1 MTNEP
6 SLQIV
11 ERKIFRAAFQDGL
24 WELLIS
30 CFILMFVLAPFLSE
44 SMGDFWSSVV
54 FLPFWAL
61 VYIVVR
67 LIRKNVVAPRMGKVN
82 FSQPRKRKL
91 RLFTIFLLVVNT
103 LALIAGILAFLLFD
117 RSSLGSGSIFN
128 LYNTLMGAFMLL
140 GFSAAAYLL
149 DYPLL
154 FLYGLLLFAALP
166 FGEWLYLYHNV
177 SHHGLPI
184 TFGAVIAIILL
195 IGLVKFI
202 LFLKNNPLP
211 NPASNQDGNHGKA

>member
-6 SLQIV
+6 SLQKV
-11 ERKIFRAAFQDGL
+11 ERKIFRATFQDGL
-24 WELLIS
+24 LELLIS
-30 CFILMFVLAPFLSE
+30 CFVLMFAIAPILSQ

-54 FLPFWAL
+54 FLPFWVL
-61 VYIVVR
+61 VYCAVR
-67 LIRKNVVAPRMGKVN
+67 LIRRNVVAPRLGKVN

-91 RLFTIFLLVVNT
+91 RLFTIFLLIVNA

-117 RSSLGSGSIFN
+117 HSSVGSGGIFN
-128 LYNTLMGAFMLL
+128 LYNTLMGAFLLL

-154 FLYGLLLFAALP
+154 FLYGLLLFTALP
-166 FGEWLYLYHNV
+166 IGEWLYLYHNA

-184 TFGAVIAIILL
+184 TFGSVTAIIFL

-202 LFLKNNPLP
+202 LFLKNNPLR
-211 NPASNQDGNHGKA
+211 NSTSHQDGSHEKA